1 VKGRARRLALVGV
14 LSVVLIPTLAQAQD
28 VLNCDDFAS
37 QAEAQESLRE
47 NPDDPDGLDGPP
59 GQPSTGTPG
68 LACEDLPPPRDEGAV
83 PFQPQGGPPPKT
95 SPPKSSSPKS
105 SSPEASPPKSSPP
118 KASPSQ
124 SSPPPPSEDDDVLLE
139 AGGDLPLPQQSNTDN
154 ASGNDGR
161 FPMWRIAGIIL
172 SAGVFA
178 FAGYLFLCP
187 RR

>member
-1 VKGRARRLALVGV
+1 VAALLRVRRVKGRARRLALVGV

-37 QAEAQESLRE
+37 QVEAQESLRE

-95 SPPKSSSPKS
+95 SPPKSS
-105 SSPEASPPKSSPP
+105 
-118 KASPSQ
+118 PSQ
-124 SSPPPPSEDDDVLLE
+124 PSPPPPPAPSEDDDVLLE

-161 FPMWRIAGIIL
+161 FPLWRIAGMIL

-178 FAGYLFLCP
+178 FAGYLALSP

>member
-1 VKGRARRLALVGV
+1 MAALLRVRRVKGRARRLTLVGV
-14 LSVVLIPTLAQAQD
+14 LSVVLISTLAQAQD

-95 SPPKSSSPKS
+95 SPPKSSPSQP
-105 SSPEASPPKSSPP
+105 SPPPP
-118 KASPSQ
+118 L
-124 SSPPPPSEDDDVLLE
+124 PPSEDDGVLLE
-139 AGGDLPLPQQSNTDN
+139 AGGDLPLPQQANTDN
-154 ASGNDGR
+154 PSDDHER
-161 FPMWRIAGIIL
+161 FPLWRIAGMIL

-178 FAGYLFLCP
+178 LAGYLVFSP

>member
-1 VKGRARRLALVGV
+1 MAALLRVRRVKGRARRLTLVGV

-95 SPPKSSSPKS
+95 SPPKSS
-105 SSPEASPPKSSPP
+105 
-118 KASPSQ
+118 PSQ

-154 ASGNDGR
+154 ASGNDVR
-161 FPMWRIAGIIL
+161 FPLWRIAGMIL

-178 FAGYLFLCP
+178 FAGYLVVSS
-187 RR
+187 RSAR

>member
-1 VKGRARRLALVGV
+1 MAALLRVRRVKGRARRLALVGV

-95 SPPKSSSPKS
+95 SPPKSS
-105 SSPEASPPKSSPP
+105 
-118 KASPSQ
+118 PSQ
-124 SSPPPPSEDDDVLLE
+124 PSPPPPPAPSEDDDVLLE
-139 AGGDLPLPQQSNTDN
+139 AGGDLPLPQQSHTDN

-161 FPMWRIAGIIL
+161 FPLWRIAGITL
-172 SAGVFA
+172 SAGVLA
-178 FAGYLFLCP
+178 FAGYLALYP

>member
-1 VKGRARRLALVGV
+1 MGV
-14 LSVVLIPTLAQAQD
+14 LPVVLIPTLAQAQD

-83 PFQPQGGPPPKT
+83 PFQPQEGPPPKT
-95 SPPKSSSPKS
+95 SPP
-105 SSPEASPPKSSPP
+105 
-118 KASPSQ
+118 
-124 SSPPPPSEDDDVLLE
+124 PPPAPSEDDDVLLE

-161 FPMWRIAGIIL
+161 FPLWSIAGMIL
-172 SAGVFA
+172 SAGVLA
-178 FAGYLFLCP
+178 FAGYLALSP

>member
-1 VKGRARRLALVGV
+1 MRDYAPSRGWRHREAVLVATLLRVRRVKGRARRLALVGV
-14 LSVVLIPTLAQAQD
+14 LAVVLISTLAQAQD
-28 VLNCDDFAS
+28 LLDCDDFAS

-68 LACEDLPPPRDEGAV
+68 VACQDLPPPRDERVV
-83 PFQPQGGPPPKT
+83 PYQSQGGPPEGK
-95 SPPKSSSPKS
+95 SPDR
-105 SSPEASPPKSSPP
+105 EPPDKDE
-118 KASPSQ
+118 K
-124 SSPPPPSEDDDVLLE
+124 LLE
-139 AGGDLPLPQQSNTDN
+139 AGGDLSLPQQSNIDD

-161 FPMWRIAGIIL
+161 FPLWRIAGMIL

-178 FAGYLFLCP
+178 FAGYLVVSS